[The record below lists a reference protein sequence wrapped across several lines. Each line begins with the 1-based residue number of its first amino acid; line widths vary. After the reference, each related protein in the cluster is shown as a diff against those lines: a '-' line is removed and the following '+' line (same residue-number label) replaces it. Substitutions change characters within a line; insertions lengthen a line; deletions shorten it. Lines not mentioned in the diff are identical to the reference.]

1 MNIEFRSFIGHADW
15 GWIQQICPIV
25 RCEDTSGI
33 MAVDLDTNTTVG
45 AFMMDNW
52 TPNSVQCHFM
62 VANPMLLRYPFLD
75 LCADYVYNTRGVN
88 NVYALVPANN
98 AKAIKLNKHMG
109 FTEKACLEEAFE
121 VGVDYLLMEMRREN
135 CIFLQKKEGRTS

>member
-1 MNIEFRSFIGHADW
+1 M
-15 GWIQQICPIV
+15 

-33 MAVDLDTNTTVG
+33 MAVDLTTNKTVG

-62 VANPMLLRYPFLD
+62 IANPMLLRHPFLS
-75 LCADYVYNTRGVN
+75 LCADYVYNHRGVN

-98 AKAIKLNKHMG
+98 AKAVKLNLHMG
-109 FTEKACLEEAFE
+109 FTIKTRLEEAFE
-121 VGVDYLLMEMRREN
+121 IGVDYLLMEMKRDN
-135 CIFLQKKEGRTS
+135 CIFIPKQEAA